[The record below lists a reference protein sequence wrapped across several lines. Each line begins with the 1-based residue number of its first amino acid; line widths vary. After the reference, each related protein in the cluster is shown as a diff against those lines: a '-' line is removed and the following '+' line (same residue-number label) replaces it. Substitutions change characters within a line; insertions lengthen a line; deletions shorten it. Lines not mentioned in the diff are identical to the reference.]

1 MNRTNSLN
9 GRIDSYRRRYYGLRI
24 VRGLLI
30 AGVVGI
36 GPWLA
41 LSAGAFYT
49 KMDSGFRLT
58 LLILYGIMNS
68 AIFAF
73 WVIQP
78 WLQMKGWVKGMSRR
92 EAALRIGD
100 HYSEIGD
107 KLLNTIDLEESNHGG
122 YSSDLVDASIEQR
135 SLWMRPFSFTA
146 IVPLRRIRP
155 YVLMFLPFL
164 ISLLLIWFWVPGVLS
179 EGSRRIVRFNE
190 DYVLPAPF
198 VFDATQ
204 TLTKVEAGSDW
215 EVQLTTRGSQLP
227 LSATLHASGKSYKM
241 RRTGP
246 GLFVFDYPN
255 LREGGFFYFSAS
267 GHESG
272 LSKVSVF
279 HRPTLVQLDLWLD
292 YPPYT
297 GRTSEKVSNSG
308 DLQVPRGTILR
319 YSLLSRY
326 CEGLSLLP
334 ENGPVLRGTATEY
347 ADASSNSGKQE
358 AYSLRWMPTQSGQ
371 YRLLLSNR
379 EISRPDSLVFG
390 IDLVEDAPPGIDVG
404 RVELGDQGLV
414 SSNMLALQ
422 GNANLYS
429 GKVWDDYGIGKVSLV
444 YSVKRTGLGDYESKE
459 QYRALNS
466 EGGRSEKSFDCL
478 VDPEALGLRP
488 GEGLRYCF
496 EVEDN
501 NGLQGPQRTR
511 SAYFEAQTLSESE
524 KEKAVEALGKEA
536 ATGMEAAQKDIQ
548 RSETQTEKLAQKLKQ
563 QKEMG
568 WEDRKALEEI
578 LKQQQQTASEI
589 QEIQQK
595 LELQQQNKT
604 LSQQK
609 EILDK
614 QQQIQEM
621 AERLLN
627 EEMKE
632 MLRNIEKLLREEA
645 DKSEVQKQLEKLQSD
660 QDKVAKELDR
670 MLQFF
675 KELEIEDRLERAGRQ
690 LDDLAKRQEE
700 LSKDTKGNKD
710 LQESASE
717 QDRLRKEMDDL
728 MAELKETET
737 KNQELDRPKDLD
749 GLKEMGEEVQK
760 DQQDASDEAKGG
772 KSRPKAAQKQQKAA
786 SGMQKMSSQMK
797 EQLEAQEMEEIEED
811 LKAMRRLLGQVLKFS
826 FDQEKLIDRLKDQ
839 SGYSQA
845 FVQISR
851 DQFRLRDQYDLIKDS
866 LEALSKRVW
875 QIQAPIQKEMS
886 ELESQFKAGLDRLT
900 VRDIVGSKAKQQYTM
915 TAANNLA
922 NLLSELL
929 QQATEQKANKMP
941 GNQQCKKPKA
951 GGSGMSRLRSMQK
964 KLSDQMQEQMGKN
977 KGPKPGKQQNGGTK
991 PERGEGGKEFAQ
1003 MVAQQEAI
1011 RREMEKIMKEM
1022 NKEGNGVNGSK
1033 TVQEA
1038 IQQMEQTEK
1047 ELVNKQLTQESLQR
1061 QQQILSRMLEAE
1073 KAEQEREMEQ
1083 SRASESAKSRELK
1096 PRNAALEELLLQK
1109 RREQALYRPTGP
1121 ELNSYYKERNLRY
1134 QQNLLRIQSPR

>member
-1 MNRTNSLN
+1 MKGTNNLA
-9 GRIDSYRRRYYGLRI
+9 GRIDSYRRRYYTWRI

-49 KMDSGFRLT
+49 KIDSGFRLS
-58 LLILYGIMNS
+58 LLLLYAVANAAVLALG
-68 AIFAF
+68 
-73 WVIQP
+73 VIRP
-78 WLQMKGWVKGMSRR
+78 WLQMRGWMKGMSRR
-92 EAALRIGD
+92 EAALRIGR
-100 HYSEIGD
+100 YYPEIGD
-107 KLLNTIDLEESNHGG
+107 KLWNTLDLEESNQEG
-122 YSSDLVDASIEQR
+122 YSRDLVEASIEQR
-135 SLWMRPFSFTA
+135 ALWMRPFSFTA
-146 IVPLRRIRP
+146 IIPWRRLRP
-155 YVLMFLPFL
+155 YALMFLPFL
-164 ISLLLIWFWVPGVLS
+164 ISLLVIWFWVPGMLS
-179 EGSRRIVRFNE
+179 EGSRRIVRYNE

-198 VFDATQ
+198 VFDAMQ
-204 TLTKVEAGSDW
+204 TPTRVEAGSDW
-215 EVQLTTRGSQLP
+215 EVQLATRGSQLP
-227 LSATLHASGKSYKM
+227 LSATLHTGGKSYKM

-246 GLFVFDYPN
+246 GRFVFDYPN
-255 LREGGFFYFSAS
+255 LRDGGSFYFSAS
-267 GHESG
+267 GYESG
-272 LSKVSVF
+272 LSEVSVF
-279 HRPTLVQLDLWLD
+279 HRPSLVQLDLWLD
-292 YPPYT
+292 YPAYT
-297 GRTSEKVSNSG
+297 GRGSEKVSNSG
-308 DLQVPRGTILR
+308 DLQVPRGTVLR
-319 YSLLSRY
+319 YNLRSRY
-326 CEGLSLLP
+326 CEGLTLLT
-334 ENGPVLRGTATEY
+334 ENGDALKGSATEY
-347 ADASSNSGKQE
+347 TDASTYGVKQ
-358 AYSLRWMPTQSGQ
+358 ALYSLRWTPTQSGP

-379 EISRPDSLVFG
+379 DIPRPDSLVFG
-390 IDLVEDAPPGIDVG
+390 IELIEDAPPGIEVE
-404 RVELGDQGLV
+404 RVALGDLGMAP
-414 SSNMLALQ
+414 SSTLALQ
-422 GNANLYS
+422 GDASLYS
-429 GKVWDDYGIGKVSLV
+429 GRVWDDYGIGKLSLV
-444 YSVKRTGLGDYESKE
+444 YSVRRVGLGDYESKE
-459 QYRALNS
+459 QYKPLNP
-466 EGGRSEKSFDCL
+466 EGGRSEKNFDCL
-478 VDPEALGLRP
+478 VDPEALGLQP
-488 GEGLRYCF
+488 GEALRYCF

-511 SAYFEAQTLSESE
+511 TAYFEIQTLSETE

-536 ATGMEAAQKDIQ
+536 ATGMEAAQKDLQ
-548 RSETQTEKLAQKLKQ
+548 RAENQTEKLAQKLKQ

-568 WEDRKALEEI
+568 WEDRKALEEL
-578 LKQQQQTASEI
+578 LKQQQETASEI

-604 LSQQK
+604 QSQQK

-632 MLRNIEKLLREEA
+632 MLRNIEKMLRDES

-675 KELEIEDRLERAGRQ
+675 KELEVEDRLERAGRQ
-690 LDDLAKRQEE
+690 LDDLAKRQED

-710 LQESASE
+710 LEESARE
-717 QDRLRKEMDDL
+717 QDQLRKEMDEL
-728 MAELKETET
+728 MKELKETEA

-760 DQQDASDEAKGG
+760 DQQEASEEAKGG

-875 QIQAPIQKEMS
+875 QIQAPIQKEMT

-900 VRDIVGSKAKQQYTM
+900 VRDIAGAKAKQQYTM

-964 KLSDQMQEQMGKN
+964 KLSDQMQEQMGKT
-977 KGPKPGKQQNGGTK
+977 KGPKPGEQKGGTK
-991 PERGEGGKEFAQ
+991 PQRGEGGKEFAQ

-1022 NKEGNGVNGSK
+1022 NKEGKSGNGSK
-1033 TVQEA
+1033 SMQEA

-1047 ELVNKQLTQESLQR
+1047 ELVNKKLTQESLQR

-1096 PRNAALEELLLQK
+1096 PRNAALEELLRQK
-1109 RREQALYRPTGP
+1109 RREQSLYRPAGP

-1134 QQNLLRIQSPR
+1134 QQNLLRIQGPQ

>member
-1 MNRTNSLN
+1 MSTSADLN
-9 GRIDSYRRRYYGLRI
+9 HRIHSYTRRYYGWRFA
-24 VRGLLI
+24 RGLLI
-30 AGVVGI
+30 AGVVAI

-41 LSAGAFYT
+41 LSAGAFYM
-49 KMDSGFRLT
+49 KMDSGLRLT
-58 LLILYGIMNS
+58 LLVFYGLFN
-68 AIFAF
+68 AVVLAF
-73 WVIQP
+73 WVIRP
-78 WLQMKGWVKGMSRR
+78 MLQMQGWLPGMSRR
-92 EAALRIGD
+92 EAALRIGN
-100 HYSEIGD
+100 HYPEIGD
-107 KLLNTIDLEESNHGG
+107 KLLNTIDLEELSHEE
-122 YSSDLVDASIEQR
+122 YSHDLVNASIEQR
-135 SLWMRPFSFTA
+135 FDWMRPFSFTA
-146 IVPLRRIRP
+146 IISWRKLRP
-155 YVLMFLPFL
+155 YGLMLLPFMV
-164 ISLLLIWFWVPGVLS
+164 SLLVIWLWAPRMLS
-179 EGSRRIVRFNE
+179 EGSRRIVRYDE
-190 DYVLPAPF
+190 DYVLSSPF
-198 VFDATQ
+198 VFDAVQ
-204 TLTKVEAGSDW
+204 TATKVEAGADW
-215 EVQLTTRGSQLP
+215 EVNLAIRGSQLP
-227 LSATLHASGKSYKM
+227 LDAMLHVGGKSYKM

-246 GLFVFDYPN
+246 GRFVFEYPN
-255 LREGGFFYFSAS
+255 LRQGGVFYFSAS
-267 GHESG
+267 GYESN
-272 LSKVSVF
+272 LKEVNVF
-279 HRPTLVQLDLWLD
+279 HRPTLVHLDLWLD
-292 YPPYT
+292 YPAYT
-297 GRTSEKVSNSG
+297 GRSSEKVSNCG
-308 DLQVPRGTILR
+308 DLQVPRGTVLR
-319 YSLLSRY
+319 YSLQSRY
-326 CEGLSLLP
+326 CERLSLLP
-334 ENGPVLRGTATEY
+334 EAGPALKAIVSEQTGP
-347 ADASSNSGKQE
+347 SSKNEPQTL
-358 AYSLRWMPTQSGQ
+358 YTLQWMPIQSGS

-379 EISRPDSLVFG
+379 EITRPDSLVFG
-390 IDLVEDAPPGIDVG
+390 VELIEDAPPGINVERIGPEGLGAAPYDVK
-404 RVELGDQGLV
+404 
-414 SSNMLALQ
+414 ALQ
-422 GNANLYS
+422 GEVNLYN
-429 GKVWDDYGIGKVSLV
+429 GKVWDDYGIGRVSLV
-444 YSVKRTGLGDYESKE
+444 YSVRRTGQSEYESKE
-459 QYRALNS
+459 HYKPLNS
-466 EGGRSEKSFDCL
+466 EGGRSEKSFDCM
-478 VDPEALGLRP
+478 VDPDDLGLKA
-488 GEGLRYCF
+488 GDGLRYCF

-501 NGLQGPQRTR
+501 NSLQGPQRTR
-511 SAYFEAQTLSESE
+511 TAYFEAQTLSETE
-524 KEKAVEALGKEA
+524 KEKAVEALGIEA
-536 ATGMEAAQKDIQ
+536 VNGMEAVQKDLQ
-548 RSETQTEKLAQKLKQ
+548 RTENQTEKLAQKLKQ
-563 QKEMG
+563 QKEIG
-568 WEDRKALEEI
+568 WEDRKTLEEL
-578 LKQQQQTASEI
+578 LKQQQETAFEI

-621 AERLLN
+621 AERLLS

-632 MLRNIEKLLREEA
+632 MLRNIEKMLRDEV
-645 DKSEVQKQLEKLQSD
+645 DKLEVQEQLEKLQSD

-675 KELEIEDRLERAGRQ
+675 KELEVEDRLERAGRK

-700 LSKDTKGNKD
+700 LSKETKGNKD
-710 LQESASE
+710 LQEAALE
-717 QDRLRKEMDDL
+717 QDLLRKEMDDL
-728 MAELKETET
+728 MKELKETQD

-749 GLKEMGEEVQK
+749 GLQEMGEEVQK
-760 DQQDASDEAKGG
+760 DQQEASDEAKGG

-811 LKAMRRLLGQVLKFS
+811 LRAMRRLLGQVLKFS
-826 FDQEKLIDRLKDQ
+826 FDQEKLIERLKDQ

-886 ELESQFKAGLDRLT
+886 ELESQFKASLDKLI
-900 VRDIVGSKAKQQYTM
+900 VRDIAGAKAKQQYTM

-977 KGPKPGKQQNGGTK
+977 KGPKPGDQKGGTK
-991 PERGEGGKEFAQ
+991 PQRGDGGKEFAQ

-1022 NKEGNGVNGSK
+1022 NKDGKGGNGSK
-1033 TVQEA
+1033 TMQEA

-1047 ELVNKQLTQESLQR
+1047 ELVNKQLTQESIQR

-1096 PRNAALEELLLQK
+1096 PRKAALEEFLRQK
-1109 RREQALYRPTGP
+1109 RREHALYRPSGP

-1134 QQNLLRIQSPR
+1134 QQNLLRIQSTR